1 MAIPDLI
8 IAGLLGYG
16 AWRGWQQGFIVV
28 FINTVALIAAVLVSL
43 KFLHQT
49 TQWLETTTRQP
60 QVVLPI
66 LAFGILFTLTFF
78 GLKWL
83 ATLTSK
89 SIKMTLLGAADRFA
103 GALFSCLKMA
113 FILSSLV
120 FALKMAG
127 VHWHMLQGEKMI
139 LMPAIIDLGPSCFKL
154 IAPLLPFIKKW
165 LSNT

>member
-28 FINTVALIAAVLVSL
+28 FINTVALVVAVLVSL

-49 TQWLETTTRQP
+49 TQWLGSSTKQP

-66 LAFGILFTLTFF
+66 LAFGLLFTLTFF

-83 ATLTSK
+83 ATFTSK
-89 SIKMTLLGAADRFA
+89 SIKMTLLGSADRFA

-113 FILSSLV
+113 FILSSIL
-120 FALKMAG
+120 FALKMTG
-127 VHWHMLQGEKMI
+127 VQWSILQGEKMV
-139 LMPAIIDLGPSCFKL
+139 LMPAIIDLGPSCFHL